1 MRRVYDSRM
10 VAHIWA
16 NRSQDDARTST
27 QNLYFVG
34 PTLFSYGRH
43 FAIAHHLE
51 NGRIIWNDARY
62 SSTTNKHQAYARQA
76 LKQNAWE
83 NAIHAP
89 GLTDD
94 AVRNLERVRRE
105 GFKKGHVLPG
115 IIADC
120 AGMVRRNVARMGALG
135 RAPKQ
140 IAACWS
146 EAKRYEKSGRELC
159 AYIQET
165 SKARIVWPVAAL
177 PEQCPDTKE
186 ARQELA
192 RIVAKSEL
200 LAMHAKHSERLS
212 EYCAAIHDA
221 LENRD
226 PVMRYLAHADRLRDM
241 ASNAGLEL
249 HGAAVNYKNAHG
261 RSMPGLK
268 RESEALQALQERVT
282 EYVSAVYV
290 EHGKREFAQ
299 ALRHVAKLTRAGAIA
314 ERNKWASDNVDRVR
328 TECARLLGFRDKGM
342 DSPDYSQFVA
352 RVQRMAD
359 WYDAN
364 KMRERFNAQIVSGN
378 SWLDAV
384 KANQERNND
393 SGARIYAADAA
404 REFKNAYSLGVR
416 LTNGAPEKWRSL
428 YGAQI
433 AQELAPIAYW
443 LECWKAQE
451 QERERQAIADW
462 ISGASNIR
470 PPASVGTFA
479 RIKGENVETSRG
491 AIVPLAHACRLARI
505 ARRVIAQGGKYWPH
519 GEGPIVGHFR
529 VSSIAADGAAVI
541 GCHEFDG
548 AESLRMLALLDACPA
563 CKGETEGGE

>member
-1 MRRVYDSRM
+1 M

-27 QNLYFVG
+27 HNFYFVG

-43 FAIAHHLE
+43 FVVAHHLE
-51 NGRIIWNDARY
+51 NGRILWNDASY
-62 SSTTNKHQAYARQA
+62 SNTTAKHKAYARQA
-76 LKQNAWE
+76 LKQNAWQ
-83 NAIHAP
+83 NAIYAP
-89 GLTDD
+89 GLSDD

-105 GFKKGHVLPG
+105 GFKKGQILPDA
-115 IIADC
+115 IADC
-120 AGMVRRNVARMGALG
+120 AGMVRRNIAKMGALG

-140 IAACWS
+140 IADCWS
-146 EAKRYEKSGRELC
+146 TAKRYEKSGRELC

-177 PEQCPDTKE
+177 PEQCPEKPE
-186 ARQELA
+186 ERAELA
-192 RIVAKSEL
+192 RIVACFEIFS
-200 LAMHAKHSERLS
+200 AYAKHCERFG
-212 EYCAAIHDA
+212 EYCRAIHDA

-226 PVMRYLAHADRLRDM
+226 PAIQYRAHADRLRDM
-241 ASNAGLEL
+241 ASNAGLAL

-268 RESEALQALQERVT
+268 QKSEALQALQAQVQ
-282 EYVSAVYV
+282 EYVFVVYV
-290 EHGKREFAQ
+290 EHGKREFSQ
-299 ALRHVAKLTRAGAIA
+299 ALRYAAKLTHAGAIA
-314 ERNKWASDNVDRVR
+314 ERNKWASDNVDRMR
-328 TECARLLGFRDKGM
+328 TECARLLGFRDNGM
-342 DSPDYSQFVA
+342 DSPDYSPFVA
-352 RVQRMAD
+352 RIQRMAD
-359 WYDAN
+359 WHDAD
-364 KMRERFNAQIVSGN
+364 KMRERFKAQIVSGN
-378 SWLDAV
+378 AWLDGV
-384 KANQERNND
+384 KAELERGND
-393 SGARIYAADAA
+393 SGARIYASNAA
-404 REFKNAYSLGVR
+404 REFKNAYALGVR
-416 LTNGAPEKWRSL
+416 LKNGAPEKWRSL

-462 ISGASNIR
+462 ISGASNVR
-470 PPASVGTFA
+470 PSAGVGTFA

-505 ARRVIAQGGKYWPH
+505 ARRVIAQGGKYWPQ

-529 VSSIAADGAAVI
+529 VSSIAADGASVI

-548 AESLRMLALLDACPA
+548 AESLRMLALLDACPT